1 MKEKSS
7 KGLLIWLI
15 IFIIISLAMGGY
27 IAYDKFLNKKENVTS
42 VSSKDEQK
50 SSTKEEVQET
60 YHSLA
65 IKDNKCIDSECNSDY
80 SVVNYF
86 DLGSITI
93 EDNIAKIR
101 LTKDKVKNYFGDNI
115 NVDSIKE
122 DETYDIKFDQAIQ
135 ETYVMNLG
143 QDAWSECIFFL
154 MEDGTVEY
162 AQLFATLKS
171 ISNNTEI
178 VHKKVDGVKDIVRMV
193 SISAQPKGALVGGY
207 GTALAQK
214 ANGDYYDVY
223 NKIADSFEY

>member
-101 LTKDKVKNYFGDNI
+101 LTKDKVKNYFGDDI

-135 ETYVMNLG
+135 ETYVM
-143 QDAWSECIFFL
+143 
-154 MEDGTVEY
+154 EDGTVEY

-171 ISNNTEI
+171 ISNNKEI